1 MIVKI
6 LLAPV
11 LIFQGK
17 QVRKNTPRLPEA
29 SGPRQGVHGNGN
41 KEFSMLILGDSAA
54 AGVGIK
60 KQNDALSGQ
69 ILNCFDNNYKITW
82 QLIAKTGTTTTKT
95 IDYLDSIPGSSFDI
109 IVTSLG
115 VNDVKANVRT
125 DIWLKQQQ
133 KLIFLLRNKFKVK
146 KLLISAVPP
155 MELFP
160 AIPWPLKWYLGWCA
174 KQLNRALKAWLQD
187 QSDCEFLEF
196 NLPMDE
202 SLMAVDGFHP
212 GPKLHTIWGKEIFKK
227 ISRIKFNA
235 S

>member
-17 QVRKNTPRLPEA
+17 QVRKNAPRLPEA

-41 KEFSMLILGDSAA
+41 KEFSLLILGDSAA

-60 KQNDALSGQ
+60 K
-69 ILNCFDNNYKITW
+69 
-82 QLIAKTGTTTTKT
+82 T
-95 IDYLDSIPGSSFDI
+95 IDYLDSIPGNSFDI
-109 IVTSLG
+109 VVTSLG

-125 DIWLKQQQ
+125 DIWLKQQ
-133 KLIFLLRNKFKVK
+133 KELISLLKNKFKVK

-174 KQLNRALKAWLQD
+174 KQLNKAIKAWFQG

-196 NLPMDE
+196 NLPMDK
-202 SLMAVDGFHP
+202 SLMAADGFHP

-227 ISRIKFNA
+227 ISRMKFSA